1 MVLCFSGLAM
11 SDRRPRKKNFTHDE
25 VIILITKYKEN
36 KSALESKFNTFIT
49 NKIKQQIWE
58 EITEAVNAKGV
69 ALREAKDV
77 GKKWSDLKIQATED
91 FPKSVSTGGGP
102 KEDIG
107 PYSSLVLDILGED
120 SPCLIGVEG
129 GGVES
134 GVSVKETP
142 TPPLEDCPPSPG
154 PTQCDATSQGPSHQP
169 VQSPTPEPAIT
180 GSGSGSEPQLL
191 PPPSKRLKRPREGK
205 EDFDSLRYELL
216 SVEIEKV
223 KEEILKI
230 RAEKE
235 KIDLEKYKLNLEI
248 RKLQEELKAHGYTTL
263 EL

>member
-1 MVLCFSGLAM
+1 M

-36 KSALESKFNTFIT
+36 KSALESKFNTFTT

-69 ALREAKDV
+69 VLREAKDV
-77 GKKWSDLKIQATED
+77 RKKWSDLKIQETED

-154 PTQCDATSQGPSHQP
+154 PSHQP

-205 EDFDSLRYELL
+205 EDLDILRHELI

-248 RKLQEELKAHGYTTL
+248 LKLQEELKAHGYTTL